1 MKKAIGYIR
10 VSTTEQATQ
19 GLSLDNQAAKI
30 QLQAELAEY
39 HLSEIIGDPG
49 YSAKDLKRPG
59 IKKVLSMVKARA
71 VEAVII
77 YRLDRLSRSV
87 RDLDRVVRACNKVG
101 IALISVK
108 ENIDTETAGGRMVLN
123 ILGCI
128 SQWER
133 EAIGERTAEAL
144 QRKREQG
151 EKTGGTV
158 PYGYDLAPD
167 GVHLVK
173 NPKEQKAIALMANLR
188 AKGYTYQAIADEL
201 KARSYKTKSGRDTW
215 SVKVVSSIL
224 RRKKAA

>member
-1 MKKAIGYIR
+1 
-10 VSTTEQATQ
+10 
-19 GLSLDNQAAKI
+19 
-30 QLQAELAEY
+30 
-39 HLSEIIGDPG
+39 
-49 YSAKDLKRPG
+49 
-59 IKKVLSMVKARA
+59 MVKSRD

-167 GVHLVK
+167 GVHLVE

-188 AKGYTYQAIADEL
+188 AQGYTYQAIADEL